1 MASQIDPAKLDD
13 EAFARLLALAG
24 MQGAGVPE
32 KSADINMLLQELPRP
47 LVKAILVQ
55 FLNELF
61 D

>member
-1 MASQIDPAKLDD
+1 MASQIDPAALDD
-13 EAFARLLALAG
+13 EAFARLLSLAG

-32 KSADINMLLQELPRP
+32 QSAPINQILQELPRP